1 MNFIKAI
8 DTTSAD
14 TGTQLAICTPDTC
27 LGSVIDSLA
36 LKSVHR
42 IYIVNGGEVVGV
54 VTLRDVISC
63 FIYEP
68 PWYFEECFRSVIKDF
83 VA

>member
-1 MNFIKAI
+1 MKIIGYTMAS
-8 DTTSAD
+8 SA
-14 TGTQLAICTPDTC
+14 TCAPDAR

-42 IYIVNGGEVVGV
+42 IYVVEGDDHEVVGV

-63 FIYEP
+63 FINEP
-68 PWYFEECFRSVIKDF
+68 ANHFDDYFGFAMKEMLNQ
-83 VA
+83 